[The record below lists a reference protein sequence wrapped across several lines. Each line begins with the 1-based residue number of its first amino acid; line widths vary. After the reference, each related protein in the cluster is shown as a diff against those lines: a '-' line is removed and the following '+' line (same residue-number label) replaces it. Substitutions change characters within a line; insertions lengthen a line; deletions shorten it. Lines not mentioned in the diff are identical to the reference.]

1 MKHIFYITSFVLI
14 LLTSACKTSFR
25 ITVRTPPEIVM
36 ADSVKSLLM
45 INNVNDKNSPDE
57 MLAKITLG
65 SNQINGNITA
75 SENCFNGFTNAFNQT
90 KDLKVVQGN
99 PVEIIRG
106 NEIDWKL
113 VDSLCAKNN
122 SHALIEIVRVES
134 KMPIGGTLLAN
145 AAQVNRVPITAWMT
159 FNVYTANSHLSVKNI
174 RLEEIYYMQVSG
186 NTNPLNM
193 LNDVLRKRN
202 IFTMMGYNL
211 GHRAGNM
218 FFEHW
223 QWVNRQ
229 YYNKGGVG
237 LRRARKMIRFGNWNI
252 AEKQLEAGISSPK
265 NKVAGRSKYN
275 LALVYEG
282 QGRLDEAILMA
293 ERAAMENGTKLAYE
307 YIQILQRRKNFMPN
321 FVLQ

>member
-1 MKHIFYITSFVLI
+1 MKHIFYIASLFLI
-14 LLTSACKTSFR
+14 ILTSACKSSFR

-57 MLAKITLG
+57 IFAKLIYNTK
-65 SNQINGNITA
+65 QINGNITA
-75 SENCFNGFTNAFNQT
+75 SENCFNGFSNSFNQT
-90 KDLKVVQGN
+90 QDLKVVQGN
-99 PVEIIRG
+99 PTEIIRG
-106 NEIDWKL
+106 NEIDWKM

-122 SHALIEIVRVES
+122 SHALIELVRVES
-134 KMPIGGTLLAN
+134 KMPMGGTIIAN
-145 AAQVNRVPITAWMT
+145 VSQVKHVPITAWMT

-174 RLEEIYYMQVSG
+174 RLEEIYYMQVHG
-186 NTNPLNM
+186 NSEPLTM
-193 LNDVLRKRN
+193 ISDVLRKRD
-202 IFTMMGYNL
+202 IFTRMGYNL

-223 QWVNRQ
+223 QWVNRR
-229 YYNKGGVG
+229 YYNKGSVG
-237 LRRARKMIRFGNWNI
+237 LRRARKMIRYGNWNI

-282 QGRLDEAILMA
+282 QGRLDEAIKMA
-293 ERAAMENGTKLAYE
+293 ERSAMENGTKLAYE
-307 YIQILQRRKNFMPN
+307 YIQILQRRKNFMPS